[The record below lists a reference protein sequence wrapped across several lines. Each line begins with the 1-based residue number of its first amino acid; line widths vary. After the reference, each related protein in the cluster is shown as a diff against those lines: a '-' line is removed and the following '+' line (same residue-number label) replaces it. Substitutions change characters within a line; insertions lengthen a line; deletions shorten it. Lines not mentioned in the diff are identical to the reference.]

1 MCIDV
6 RQTERFAGVLDVLGY
21 GHTLPGLKR
30 ILFFPLHSRQ
40 QTSKP
45 AVHRDNTNGY
55 GLEISGFQ
63 VGSGIKRKAQTPK
76 TMPFDCEE
84 EQSKISI

>member
-1 MCIDV
+1 MCTDV
-6 RQTERFAGVLDVLGY
+6 RQTERFAGVLDILGC
-21 GHTLPGLKR
+21 TLPGLKR
-30 ILFFPLHSRQ
+30 TLFFPLHSRQ

-55 GLEISGFQ
+55 GLEIPGFQ

-76 TMPFDCEE
+76 TMPFDCKE